1 MNGVRLQGPGYL
13 KDGHRAREVTLKGS
27 GGEEETEATT
37 LPAQGVCSEL
47 DRAQPHA
54 SGIERPH
61 WAAGG
66 WGEGVQSKARHD
78 RVVLGWRGF
87 GARSRVLRP

>member
-1 MNGVRLQGPGYL
+1 MESDSRVLGISRMDTGHVRSFL
-13 KDGHRAREVTLKGS
+13 KEVEGKRKQKRLL
-27 GGEEETEATT
+27 

-61 WAAGG
+61 WGTGG
-66 WGEGVQSKARHD
+66 GGGVQSKARRD
-78 RVVLGWRGF
+78 SVVLGWRGF
-87 GARSRVLRP
+87 GARSLVLRP

>member
-1 MNGVRLQGPGYL
+1 MESDSRVPGISRMDTGHVRSFL
-13 KDGHRAREVTLKGS
+13 KEVEGKRKQKRLL
-27 GGEEETEATT
+27 

-61 WAAGG
+61 WGTGAGG
-66 WGEGVQSKARHD
+66 GEVCRAKPGVTA
-78 RVVLGWRGF
+78 LC
-87 GARSRVLRP
+87 

>member
-1 MNGVRLQGPGYL
+1 MNGVRLQGLGYL

-66 WGEGVQSKARHD
+66 VGRGCAEQSQA
-78 RVVLGWRGF
+78 
-87 GARSRVLRP
+87 